1 MDARETELIK
11 RAQRGS
17 AEAFDEL
24 VRLHDRRIL
33 QMIYSIVGDRQDAG
47 DVYQETFIRAFS
59 RISTFRFESEL
70 STWLGRIAI
79 NLALN
84 WRKRMH
90 RKNVFSL
97 EAQNE
102 SAEDSPREIRAEEEG
117 AVDALLSRELNR
129 QVESGLRRLP
139 AQQRTVFILK
149 HTHGYKIKEIAE
161 MLGCAE
167 GTVKNQLFRAAERL
181 RQILQ
186 PYLET
191 PT

>member
-24 VRLHDRRIL
+24 VRLHDRQIL
-33 QMIYSIVGDRQDAG
+33 QMIYSIVGSRQDAG

-70 STWLGRIAI
+70 NTWLGRIAI
-79 NLALN
+79 NLSLN
-84 WRKRMH
+84 WRKRLH

-97 EAQNE
+97 EAQTE
-102 SAEDSPREIRAEEEG
+102 SPEDFPREVPAEGEDD
-117 AVDALLSRELNR
+117 AVDALLNRELNR
-129 QVESGLRRLP
+129 QVENGLRRLP

-181 RQILQ
+181 RQVLQ
-186 PYLET
+186 PYLT
-191 PT
+191 I

>member
-24 VRLHDRRIL
+24 VRLHDRQIL
-33 QMIYSIVGDRQDAG
+33 QMIYSIVGNRQDAG

-84 WRKRMH
+84 WRKRLH

-97 EAQNE
+97 EAQSE
-102 SAEDSPREIRAEEEG
+102 SPEDSPREIRAEGEEG

-129 QVESGLRRLP
+129 QVENGLRRLP

-149 HTHGYKIKEIAE
+149 HTHGYKIREIAE

-181 RQILQ
+181 RQVLQ
-186 PYLET
+186 PYLT
-191 PT
+191 I